1 MSMKER
7 EQRKDEMGK
16 GDDSHEQ
23 SERENDKEKQIVRNL
38 DRLTHNTQIH
48 RATDGGE
55 RGS

>member
-48 RATDGGE
+48 RATDGEE